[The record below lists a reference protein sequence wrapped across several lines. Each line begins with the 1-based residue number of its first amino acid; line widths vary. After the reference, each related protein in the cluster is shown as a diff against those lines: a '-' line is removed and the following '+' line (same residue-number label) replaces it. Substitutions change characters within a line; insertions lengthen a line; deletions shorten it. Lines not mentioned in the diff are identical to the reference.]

1 MTMEAVCAYF
11 YMSDNRDTLS
21 DAEISCLHVDAGFYN
36 EVSDDKKM
44 WCDEKSGCVHV
55 HVSDNWEMLFDTEN
69 SSLSFDV
76 DNWKTLCCVTTKAVW
91 LHVHVSDNRGTL
103 CDAKNSRLPVY
114 SDNRETLCDE
124 KSG

>member
-1 MTMEAVCAYF
+1 MTRKAVCVHVYV
-11 YMSDNRDTLS
+11 SDNREYL
-21 DAEISCLHVDAGFYN
+21 C
-36 EVSDDKKM
+36 
-44 WCDEKSGCVHV
+44 
-55 HVSDNWEMLFDTEN
+55 DTEN

-76 DNWKTLCCVTTKAVW
+76 DNRKTLCCVTTKAVC

-114 SDNRETLCDE
+114 ADNREILCDE